1 MIVATMTT
9 PIEDM
14 QDHNLCENNTEGDD
28 GQRSETETVP
38 LESAPVVTRPTKM
51 IQKAQHTDGHSLMHF
66 SLMTSIH

>member
-38 LESAPVVTRPTKM
+38 LESAPVGS
-51 IQKAQHTDGHSLMHF
+51 HTPYENDSK
-66 SLMTSIH
+66 SSTY